1 MSTSKNNNNAGV
13 LWQDE
18 LRKLGGDQL
27 VTVLTEIRDSQC
39 KMGKRIDDLES
50 GIGIAIETHVKQ
62 AFAGGDPEGHR
73 RAHEVMIEMLE
84 ERRKLVAA
92 IKEKTISGLIWGG
105 TIWMGIAIL
114 NQIRH
119 AMGIPPIS

>member
-1 MSTSKNNNNAGV
+1 MTDNKKNSGV
-13 LWQDE
+13 LWQEE
-18 LRKLGGDQL
+18 LRRLGGEQL
-27 VTVLTEIRDSQC
+27 VVLLTEIRDAQRI
-39 KMGKRIDDLES
+39 MDKRMDDIES
-50 GIGIAIETHVKQ
+50 GIGTAIEKHVKI
-62 AFAGGDPEGHR
+62 AFAGGDAEGHR